1 MKKQTTVMRIRN
13 WVRINGETSE
23 DGESITYS
31 CASLEKLIREAKAM
45 EKEQMLELISFVRVH
60 NKMGKTA
67 EDLLEQFEAYKGG
80 DK

>member
-1 MKKQTTVMRIRN
+1 MKQQTAVE
-13 WVRINGETSE
+13 WLVEQFEESHSYINEIFKETIE
-23 DGESITYS
+23 Q
-31 CASLEKLIREAKAM
+31 AKAM

>member
-1 MKKQTTVMRIRN
+1 MSKQTAIEWLTDQLGI
-13 WVRINGETSE
+13 
-23 DGESITYS
+23 DGGT
-31 CASLEKLIREAKAM
+31 LREKALAKGR
-45 EKEQMLELISFVRVH
+45 EQMLELISFVRVH

>member
-1 MKKQTTVMRIRN
+1 MKKQTTVEWIKKQLDFL
-13 WVRINGETSE
+13 E
-23 DGESITYS
+23 DHMSPDDIKWLFS
-31 CASLEKLIREAKAM
+31 KAKAM